1 MSSSSLSS
9 SSSCLIKCQR
19 IQYPDLRDSTSLRS
33 IPSVERILSSRTFAP
48 LAEEFGRARL
58 KEAVV
63 EHLDSLRLARE
74 PFDEAS
80 AVARVR
86 WSLPVSPASTL
97 RRARKRIC
105 LSAHR

>member
-19 IQYPDLRDSTSLRS
+19 IQYADLRDSTSLRS
-33 IPSVERILSSRTFAP
+33 IPSVERILSSGAFRP
-48 LAEEFGRARL
+48 LVGEFGRARL

-74 PFDEAS
+74 AFDEAS
-80 AVARVR
+80 AVGRGGAGASWGTGRPMRVE
-86 WSLPVSPASTL
+86 V
-97 RRARKRIC
+97 
-105 LSAHR
+105 